1 MSDNVA
7 EVKAILSHPRMGL
20 TARPHNIPSRQV
32 RPCGTALAAVPVPY
46 CFTFMQ
52 RTQMTSDICTQEK
65 TQFSGCFALWASK
78 LGGRRK
84 KEAKV

>member
-32 RPCGTALAAVPVPY
+32 RPCGTALAAMPVPY

-52 RTQMTSDICTQEK
+52 RTQMTSDICTQEL
-65 TQFSGCFALWASK
+65 TQFSGFIYVTRLLSLCSHLARQ
-78 LGGRRK
+78 G
-84 KEAKV
+84 